1 MPLTFINKTVDFY
14 SGGARL
20 VPMVE
25 KIQKIKSLN
34 ENNVQNVESSKIT
47 HRRTMYDRKANDHF
61 S

>member
-1 MPLTFINKTVDFY
+1 MPLTFIIKTVDFY
-14 SGGARL
+14 LGGARL

-34 ENNVQNVESSKIT
+34 ENNVQNVRIT
-47 HRRTMYDRKANDHF
+47 KTHPFRTMYDWEANDHF